1 MAGTQVRASTDRLPI
16 RIGENHKLA
25 WASAAVGQRTGGR
38 GYFLLTFFAEPL
50 VFWTAVEESATG
62 AAGSIIFSES
72 RRLSNLCVLPST
84 SSGRTGHVLKARK
97 SFRSC

>member
-16 RIGENHKLA
+16 PMGENHKLA
-25 WASAAVGQRTGGR
+25 WASAAVGQCTGGR

-72 RRLSNLCVLPST
+72 RRLRIVDKIT
-84 SSGRTGHVLKARK
+84 SRFLDHEEGVIASVAKQ
-97 SFRSC
+97 S